1 LIYPPPILAKR
12 AEAGQLDLRRE
23 VVGVTTEGK
32 VAILMN
38 EIVEVV
44 RRECFRPEYQTKATE
59 EECVGIAVS
68 KYFAWDTRIFL
79 AFYEAL
85 EDANFHTAADEV
97 RTLAERVNEQY
108 SKSYFKK

>member
-1 LIYPPPILAKR
+1 M
-12 AEAGQLDLRRE
+12 
-23 VVGVTTEGK
+23 TTEGK

-38 EIVEVV
+38 EIVELV
-44 RRECFRPEYQTKATE
+44 RRECFRPEYEAKATE

-85 EDANFHTAADEV
+85 EDANFHTAAEEV